1 LAFRWKYPTVLVE
14 TLSEIG
20 DNSSGTFMDHTGE
33 QNVDSKFSPLACL
46 QPRTLRR
53 RGSEKNRGLSMYY
66 IVGIGAWNSLEQ
78 RNEKR

>member
-1 LAFRWKYPTVLVE
+1 
-14 TLSEIG
+14 
-20 DNSSGTFMDHTGE
+20 MDHTGE